1 MSPAE
6 KALQRLLHRTPFPAG
21 ARVCIINSLSKAK
34 GLALGHSNADSLP
47 DHKPHV
53 ADLHA
58 PPNYRTD
65 ATKKKERKTQRKQ
78 TKKLLKADFLFLSFT
93 KKKNPADVENVPEQF
108 IWGKL
113 FH

>member
-1 MSPAE
+1 MQQRVQMSPAE
-6 KALQRLLHRTPFPAG
+6 KALQRLLHRPPFPAG

-65 ATKKKERKTQRKQ
+65 ATKKKR
-78 TKKLLKADFLFLSFT
+78 
-93 KKKNPADVENVPEQF
+93 KKNPKKTNKKIIESRFSFSLIYKKKKTQQT
-108 IWGKL
+108 
-113 FH
+113 